1 MIFIDLLSAKGVLLI
16 SLYYISNIDFDQNFK
31 SKSEMNETF
40 LQLTV
45 PQIKA
50 EMEKILQW
58 LVPIAANTTKY
69 IC

>member
-16 SLYYISNIDFDQNFK
+16 SLYYISNIDFDQIFK